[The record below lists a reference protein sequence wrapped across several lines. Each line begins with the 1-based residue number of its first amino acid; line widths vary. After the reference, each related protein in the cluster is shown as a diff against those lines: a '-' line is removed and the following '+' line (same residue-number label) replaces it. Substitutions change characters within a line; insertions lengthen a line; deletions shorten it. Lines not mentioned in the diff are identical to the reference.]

1 MANFSLRNFIA
12 SGRAVFIL
20 ICAFIITLS
29 LFLANNIS
37 RELRMKE
44 VNDIRLWAMAESQ
57 LRNDI
62 NRDYEESFKML
73 ATNVISNNNS
83 IPTIMTD
90 GSLNVISYHNI
101 PRRAAKDPKK
111 LNKLIER
118 MARNNDPIVVNTQR
132 GTTTYIFYQDS
143 PTLIM
148 LNVFPYIQLSIIVI
162 FIFFSYVTMRSSR
175 NSQQDRV
182 WVGMAKETAHQLG
195 SPTSSLLGWLE
206 YLKTQDIDPT
216 VIEEMNKDINRL
228 LKVIDRFSKIGA
240 TTQLEPRNVM
250 ETISG
255 TVSYFSARLPKYTT
269 LEYINNAN
277 NPLQALIN
285 DALFDWVIE
294 NLIKNAIDAVQ
305 GKGKITITTYDDDKN
320 IYIDVTDTG
329 KGMAKSNF
337 DKIFKP
343 GFTTKTRGWGL
354 GLSLSKR
361 IIEEYH
367 RGKIYVAHSE
377 IDKGTTIRIELKR
390 L

>member
-1 MANFSLRNFIA
+1 
-12 SGRAVFIL
+12 
-20 ICAFIITLS
+20 
-29 LFLANNIS
+29 
-37 RELRMKE
+37 MKE

-62 NRDYEESFKML
+62 NRDYEESFRLL

-90 GSLNVISYHNI
+90 GSLNVMSYHNI
-101 PRRAAKDPKK
+101 PRRIAKDPKR
-111 LNKLIER
+111 LSKLIER
-118 MARNNDPIVVNTQR
+118 MARNNDPIVVNSQR

-148 LNVFPYIQLSIIVI
+148 LNVFPYIQMSIIAI

-206 YLKTQDIDPT
+206 YLKTQNIDPA

-228 LKVIDRFSKIGA
+228 LKVIERFSKIGA

-269 LEYINNAN
+269 LEYVNNAN

-285 DALFDWVIE
+285 DSLFDWVIE

-320 IYIDVTDTG
+320 IFIDVTDTG

-367 RGKIYVAHSE
+367 GGKIYVAHSE